1 MIRRCDA
8 TELDEVRSVIND
20 AADAYRGVI
29 AADRWKDP
37 YMSAEELRHEVDA
50 GVVFWGV
57 FEEGRLVGVMGLQ
70 HVADVALIRHAYTR
84 SASQGTGI
92 GTALL
97 AHLAAQTDRP
107 ILVGTWSAATWA
119 IRFYQR
125 HGFTLVTGPRKDA
138 LLMRYWT
145 ISQRQIEDS
154 VVLADVRWFSSSSIA
169 SDPRDT
175 K

>member
-57 FEEGRLVGVMGLQ
+57 FEAGRLVGVMGLQ

-138 LLMRYWT
+138 LLKRYWT

-154 VVLADVRWFSSSSIA
+154 VVLADVRWFISSSIA